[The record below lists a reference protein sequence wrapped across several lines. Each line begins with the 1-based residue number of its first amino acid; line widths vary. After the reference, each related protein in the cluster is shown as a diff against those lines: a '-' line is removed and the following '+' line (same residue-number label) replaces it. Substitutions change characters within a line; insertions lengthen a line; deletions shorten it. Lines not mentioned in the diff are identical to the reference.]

1 MGRLDGKVALISG
14 AARNMGAAEARLF
27 AREGAS
33 VLVTD
38 VLDEAGVNLVAEIG
52 PAASYRHLDVTD
64 PDQWK
69 TAVGEA
75 VGRFGGLDVLLQNAG
90 VVPMSP
96 LAELSLEDYEHCMR
110 VNATGTFLGMQAVAG
125 PMQARG
131 GGSIINI
138 SSVQGIVG
146 APRLLAYTASKF
158 AIRGMTKAAAL
169 ELGAHGIRVNTIHPG
184 AVRVSKPRPG
194 QPVQDPDY
202 TALGRTLPLGRVAEV
217 DDIANAALFLASD
230 ESAYAT
236 GAEFVIDGGMLA
248 GPSYF

>member
-1 MGRLDGKVALISG
+1 MGRLEGKVALISG

-27 AREGAS
+27 AREGAR

-38 VLDEAGVNLVAEIG
+38 VLDERGAELAAEIG
-52 PAASYRHLDVTD
+52 PAAGYRRLDVTD
-64 PDQWK
+64 PEQWK

-75 VGRFGGLDVLLQNAG
+75 VERFGGLDVLLQNAG
-90 VVPMSP
+90 VVPISP
-96 LAELSLEDYEHCMR
+96 LAQVSLEDYENCMR
-110 VNATGTFLGMQAVAG
+110 VNATGTFLGMQAAAE
-125 PMQARG
+125 PMKTRG

-146 APRLLAYTASKF
+146 APGLIAYTASKF

-169 ELGAHGIRVNTIHPG
+169 ELGGHGIRVNSIHPG
-184 AVRVSKPRPG
+184 IVRVRKPRPG

-202 TALGRTLPLGRVAEV
+202 DSLGQALPLGRAAEV
-217 DDIANAALFLASD
+217 EDIANAALFLASD

-248 GPSYF
+248 GPSYP